1 MTHVDT
7 FLSHV
12 DVIDGPARQHISR
25 LSHLAPAKPRGTAHR
40 EWGTGVC
47 LEMLVHLHGN
57 LRLAALHGEM
67 LEKIDLL
74 TRQYVGVGQGYI
86 DTILN

>member
-1 MTHVDT
+1 M
-7 FLSHV
+7 
-12 DVIDGPARQHISR
+12 
-25 LSHLAPAKPRGTAHR
+25 
-40 EWGTGVC
+40 C
-47 LEMLVHLHGN
+47 LKMLVHLHGN
-57 LRLAALHGEM
+57 LRLVALHGEM